1 MAIKV
6 TGCHR
11 WAVSSG
17 KSPTPLGLSSLLS
30 QGCHE
35 AAVSKEWTVLGL
47 AGAGRPE
54 RPLRVVTEGHDVS
67 VDEAGVCTGGGAR
80 REAQPGHSGAAARA
94 GDSGRHFRC
103 VLAETKAGLGKA
115 RLKRELGGGG
125 RDERQGQGLL
135 SSPGRGFDRP
145 GAAQK
150 AGGPGVAAP
159 AGEKVGAA
167 GRPVTE
173 KRARSRPALGPD
185 ASNSCVPHASP
196 LLTLPSPLLWPPL
209 LRPWGA

>member
-115 RLKRELGGGG
+115 RLKRELGVGDGMKDRARG
-125 RDERQGQGLL
+125 YFPLREEGLTDQGLL
-135 SSPGRGFDRP
+135 RKQAGRGWLHRLERRW
-145 GAAQK
+145 
-150 AGGPGVAAP
+150 V
-159 AGEKVGAA
+159 
-167 GRPVTE
+167 RPVG
-173 KRARSRPALGPD
+173 L
-185 ASNSCVPHASP
+185 
-196 LLTLPSPLLWPPL
+196 
-209 LRPWGA
+209 

>member
-67 VDEAGVCTGGGAR
+67 VDEAGVCTGSGAR

-115 RLKRELGGGG
+115 RLKTGWGYSVVPKTTKLWV
-125 RDERQGQGLL
+125 DKL
-135 SSPGRGFDRP
+135 GFDFYP
-145 GAAQK
+145 NPNHLTPLMLGDFL
-150 AGGPGVAAP
+150 VW
-159 AGEKVGAA
+159 
-167 GRPVTE
+167 
-173 KRARSRPALGPD
+173 ARCL
-185 ASNSCVPHASP
+185 H
-196 LLTLPSPLLWPPL
+196 TLSHLFLKL
-209 LRPWGA
+209 A